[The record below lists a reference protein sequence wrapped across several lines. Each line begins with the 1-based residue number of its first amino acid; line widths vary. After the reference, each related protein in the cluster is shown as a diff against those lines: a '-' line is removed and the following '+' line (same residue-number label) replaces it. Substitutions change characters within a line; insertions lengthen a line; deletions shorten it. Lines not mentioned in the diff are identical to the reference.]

1 MLVHWHDLSTAFV
14 AAQRCAQNYACRVVR
29 VNAYFTVKAA
39 VFFNVALKQKHRSP
53 KFRPDRRLQH
63 ENKKKQKNT
72 CGVLR
77 YFIKQKRSSDDTFF
91 FLVEREKTAALPD
104 SKSHRFVTLGEK
116 RKEEDDFVRVRVS
129 IAITISGGR
138 LR

>member
-14 AAQRCAQNYACRVVR
+14 VAQRCAQNYACRVVR

-39 VFFNVALKQKHRSP
+39 VFFNVALKQKHRST
-53 KFRPDRRLQH
+53 KFRLDRRKQY
-63 ENKKKQKNT
+63 EKKKKNT

-91 FLVEREKTAALPD
+91 FL
-104 SKSHRFVTLGEK
+104 SKEK
-116 RKEEDDFVRVRVS
+116 RQRLCR
-129 IAITISGGR
+129 IQRAIG
-138 LR
+138 L